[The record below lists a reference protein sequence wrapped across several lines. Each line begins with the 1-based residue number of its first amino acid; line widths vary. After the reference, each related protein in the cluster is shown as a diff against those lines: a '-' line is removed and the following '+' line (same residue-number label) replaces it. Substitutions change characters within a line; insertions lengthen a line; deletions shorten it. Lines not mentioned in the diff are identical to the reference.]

1 MKRFIFLCVFLIL
14 AAGAVAAERPTDRP
28 SATYA
33 VLWDRVA
40 SNDSYSSSGNFKSV
54 GEALQQM
61 GATITPLTPSQ
72 RYSDEVLEGI
82 DLVIIP
88 GRNGLMLAEEQ
99 QALVR
104 YVRNGG
110 SLLVLIDWSPQQS
123 SVNPV
128 LTNFGIVITAAR
140 TGRTKLLAF
149 ENPATTPRR
158 VVTVCHIYRAFQINC
173 CAGARGI
180 AGYNAAGPPAMSEI
194 YAALGAN
201 CGRGR
206 VVAVGDEEIWYSND
220 T

>member
-1 MKRFIFLCVFLIL
+1 MRRLAFLGVFLLL
-14 AAGAVAAERPTDRP
+14 ASGALASERSPEGP

-33 VLWDRVA
+33 VLWDRAA
-40 SNDSYSSSGNFKSV
+40 SSASYSSG
-54 GEALQQM
+54 GEYYSLGQVLLGM
-61 GATITPLTPSQ
+61 GATLTPLTPSQ

-99 QALVR
+99 VALVR

-128 LTNFGIVITAAR
+128 LTNFGIMITAAR

-158 VVTVCHIYRAFQINC
+158 EVTECEVYRPYQINC
-173 CAGARGI
+173 SAGARGI
-180 AGYNAAGPPAMSEI
+180 AGYNAGGPPAMSEI

-201 CGRGR
+201 SGRGR
-206 VVAVGDEEIWYSND
+206 VIAMGDSEIWINYG
-220 T
+220 